1 MRTKKE
7 ADMKHEKDV
16 KVVVLLATYNGEKY
30 IKEQIESIYDQ
41 NFEGDILVYIRDDG
55 SKDNT
60 QDVLNTI
67 DKRENRGYVFSKEEN
82 VGPQKSF
89 LKLIEDA
96 PKADYYFFA
105 DQDDVWMSHKIRR
118 GVEMMQKEEIEY
130 VLYCSD
136 YALTD
141 GQLNVVKEKTVD
153 VKDDTFHFLKAL
165 LYNQFPGCVMGFNYN
180 LLCFLQELKIDSCM
194 MHDSLA
200 LAVAAA
206 IGKVCYDE
214 TPTIYH
220 RIHDSNVIGHG
231 HKKIEP
237 KKWIVE
243 KWNLLVKKE
252 SYDMS
257 EIADKILSVGKE
269 KIVNYREDI
278 MQLRDFKKS
287 YINTFKLLSNP
298 DAKDGFNRTA
308 LSIRCKIL
316 FHIF

>member
-1 MRTKKE
+1 
-7 ADMKHEKDV
+7 MKREKDV

-30 IKEQIESIYDQ
+30 IEEQINSIYNQD
-41 NFEGDILVYIRDDG
+41 FTGEILVYIRDDG

-60 QDVLNTI
+60 EKVLERVEKR
-67 DKRENRGYVFSKEEN
+67 DKRSFLFSKEEN
-82 VGPQKSF
+82 IGPQKSF

-105 DQDDVWMSHKIRR
+105 DQDDVWMKHKIQSA
-118 GVEMMQKEEIEY
+118 VNMMQNQLQEY

-141 GQLNVVKEKTVD
+141 GDLNVVKEHTVN
-153 VKDDTFHFLKAL
+153 VQADTFHFLKTL

-180 LLCFLQELKIDSCM
+180 LLCFLRELKIESCM

-206 IGKVCYDE
+206 VGIICYDK
-214 TPTIYH
+214 TPSIYH

-237 KKWIVE
+237 TKWIVE
-243 KWNLLVKKE
+243 KWNLLIKKE
-252 SYDMS
+252 NYDMS
-257 EIADKILSVGKE
+257 EIADRILSVGKD
-269 KIVNYREDI
+269 KVLNYKNDI
-278 MQLRDFKKS
+278 MELRDFKKS
-287 YINTFKLLSNP
+287 YLNTFQLLSNP
-298 DAKDGFNRTA
+298 DTKDGFNRTA